1 MNSTYICNY
10 IDNVYFPPS
19 LVPAPSE
26 KASDDAN
33 GPSAAGP
40 SAAGTGPAGP
50 ADTSAGRAR

>member
-1 MNSTYICNY
+1 M
-10 IDNVYFPPS
+10 
-19 LVPAPSE
+19 PAPSE

-50 ADTSAGRAR
+50 DGPADTSAGRAR